1 MAKLTKVQTGQNVTV
16 VFNEQ
21 KYTKRIADKEER
33 QNFILKLSEIQE
45 KLEKTSNNKVIEKLF
60 NTVLNMFTSTSS
72 NIEKNIK
79 NKQIK
84 QKSIKKK
91 LKTLDKSETKEVKK
105 NQAKEKIYNI
115 GVLKKITEEGIKEE
129 YEQLVITNNGI
140 ALKEFE
146 SIPMPKLLVD
156 KIQEFTKRKVSI
168 QFLINFWYKC
178 LQNPNHVARTKLFDY
193 LLGQNIIIT
202 KSGNFVT
209 YRMVK
214 DCNARGIK
222 LDGYFTDAHTHT
234 MKYWPKSVC
243 FIPRSECDEDGSN
256 DCSKGLHT
264 GNPKF
269 IGINIEKSS
278 KEGLGDG
285 YSSVTYS
292 PNEEFGYNGGYGTGY
307 SKPDLKFD
315 KSFGNVPIICIVN
328 PANVVSVPD
337 SDTRKMRSCEF
348 YFVKTTTVKEVIAL
362 EAGDYLLFDE
372 DYEKI
377 EIDRIKDKIKEQGLE
392 KYIAADSYRSSD
404 VTKLRNKLENKL
416 ISLKVNDVI
425 SPDLS
430 LEQIKIIVKHR
441 LK

>member
-1 MAKLTKVQTGQNVTV
+1 MVKLTKVQTGQNVTV
-16 VFNEQ
+16 TFNEQ
-21 KYTKRIADKEER
+21 KYTKRIVDKEER

-79 NKQIK
+79 NEQIK

-129 YEQLVITNNGI
+129 YEQLVITNDGI

-214 DCNARGIK
+214 NCNAIGVK

-243 FIPRSECDEDGSN
+243 LIPRSECDEDGSR

-264 GNPKF
+264 GNPRF
-269 IGINIEKSS
+269 IGINIEKSN
-278 KEGLGDG
+278 KEELGNG
-285 YSSVTYS
+285 YKTVTYS
-292 PNEEFGYNGGYGTGY
+292 PNEEFGYNEGYGTGY
-307 SKPDLKFD
+307 DKPKLKFD
-315 KSFGNVPIICIVN
+315 ESFGNVPIICIVN

-348 YFVKTTTVKEVIAL
+348 YFVKTTTVEEVIAL

-404 VTKLRNKLENKL
+404 ITKLRNKLENKL

-430 LEQIKIIVKHR
+430 LEQIKTIIKHR

>member
-16 VFNEQ
+16 TFNEQ

-60 NTVLNMFTSTSS
+60 NTVLNMFTSTTS

-79 NKQIK
+79 NEQIK

-91 LKTLDKSETKEVKK
+91 LKTLDKSEIKEVKK

-115 GVLKKITEEGIKEE
+115 GALKKITEEGIKEE

-214 DCNARGIK
+214 DCDSKGVK
-222 LDGYFTDAHTHT
+222 LNGYFTDDRTHT
-234 MKYWPKSVC
+234 MRYWPKSVC
-243 FIPRSECDEDGSN
+243 FIPRNECDEDGSK
-256 DCSKGLHT
+256 DCSRGLHT

-285 YSSVTYS
+285 YKTVTYS

-307 SKPDLKFD
+307 DKPELKFD
-315 KSFGNVPIICIVN
+315 ESFGNVPIICIVN
-328 PANVVSVPD
+328 PANVVSVPN

-348 YFVKTTTVKEVIAL
+348 YFVKTTTVEEVIAL

-404 VTKLRNKLENKL
+404 ITKLRNKLENKL
-416 ISLKVNDVI
+416 ISFKNNDVI